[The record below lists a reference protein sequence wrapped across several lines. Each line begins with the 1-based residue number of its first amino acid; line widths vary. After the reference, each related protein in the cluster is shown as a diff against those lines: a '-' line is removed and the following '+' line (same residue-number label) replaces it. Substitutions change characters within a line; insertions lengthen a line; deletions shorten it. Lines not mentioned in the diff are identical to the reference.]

1 MISSVAH
8 RPTSILSIVQ
18 TILEENR
25 ALELT
30 SRDIALL
37 VLMRQEVESG
47 DEAVLAIPYSTM
59 QALHSRLDA
68 IEAGGSQNPERR
80 LTESMARLIKA
91 ECAAKA
97 DMTRI
102 RLTADTEYQITTIGE
117 SVAEWHVM
125 QSEFSGEP
133 LTAIFRS
140 FISHLMRIVE
150 DAEKAQSEEDWQSD
164 VVQQMQHVLKGMLVS
179 IQRHQKE
186 LDRQHAA
193 LRDFVP
199 MLLIQASEDSIE
211 QCESQL
217 SKVIKTISD
226 LQEVV
231 LASTNR
237 AQALIDQIG
246 NLARS
251 SVNANQPITPRGI
264 ESICDEFQRRL
275 VNISL
280 WTIQRATD
288 WIDHHNVVHNHLR
301 TVVRIDRQRR
311 ISDALKRSVATVPE
325 WTLEVVSEPCF
336 MRMRED
342 VQRDHTPKKAP
353 RVRKDASGRDR
364 EFTEELPDNVHEIL
378 LAHLKAEL
386 KDGSAR
392 ASSILGKAAT
402 ATKDEVGVM
411 SQFSWLIGE
420 MTQAGQMEDKV
431 RHWTQATSSI
441 EIEEFKVDAK

>member
-1 MISSVAH
+1 
-8 RPTSILSIVQ
+8 
-18 TILEENR
+18 
-25 ALELT
+25 
-30 SRDIALL
+30 
-37 VLMRQEVESG
+37 
-47 DEAVLAIPYSTM
+47 
-59 QALHSRLDA
+59 
-68 IEAGGSQNPERR
+68 
-80 LTESMARLIKA
+80 
-91 ECAAKA
+91 
-97 DMTRI
+97 MTRI
-102 RLTADTEYQITTIGE
+102 RMTADSEYQITTIGD
-117 SVAEWHVM
+117 SLAEWHVM

-199 MLLIQASEDSIE
+199 TLLIQASEDSIE
-211 QCESQL
+211 QCELQL
-217 SKVIKTISD
+217 SRVIKTIAD

-231 LASTNR
+231 LSSTNR

-251 SVNANQPITPRGI
+251 SVNTNHPIAARGV

-311 ISDALKRSVATVPE
+311 ISDALKRSIATVPG
-325 WTLEVVSEPCF
+325 WTLELVQEPCF
-336 MRMRED
+336 IRMRED

-378 LAHLKAEL
+378 LAHLKAEME
-386 KDGSAR
+386 DGNAL

-402 ATKDEVGVM
+402 VTKDEVGVM

-420 MTQAGQMEDKV
+420 MTQAGEMEDSV
-431 RHWTQATSSI
+431 RHWIRATSSI
-441 EIEEFKVDAK
+441 EIEEFKVNAK

>member
-1 MISSVAH
+1 MASAVH
-8 RPTSILSIVQ
+8 NPTSILSIVQ

-25 ALELT
+25 TFELT

-37 VLMRQEVESG
+37 ALLRQEIESG
-47 DEAVLAIPYSTM
+47 DEEELAIPYTTI

-68 IEAGGSQNPERR
+68 VDAGGSQNPELK
-80 LTESMARLIKA
+80 LTGSLARLEKA
-91 ECAAKA
+91 ECVAKA

-102 RLTADTEYQITTIGE
+102 KSTVDTEYQITSIGE

-150 DAEKAQSEEDWQSD
+150 DAEKAQSEEDWQRD

-179 IQRHQKE
+179 IHRHQNE
-186 LDRQHAA
+186 LDRQHAT

-199 MLLIQASEDSIE
+199 MLLTQASEDSIE
-211 QCESQL
+211 QCELQL
-217 SKVIKTISD
+217 AKVIKTIDD

-231 LASTNR
+231 LASTSR

-246 NLARS
+246 NLARFTQP
-251 SVNANQPITPRGI
+251 NAPKGV

-301 TVVRIDRQRR
+301 TIVRIDRQRR
-311 ISDALKRSVATVPE
+311 ISDALKRSVAAVPG
-325 WTLEVVSEPCF
+325 WTLEILSEPRF
-336 MRMRED
+336 VRMRED
-342 VQRDHTPKKAP
+342 VQRDNTPKKAP
-353 RVRKDASGRDR
+353 RVKKDASSRNR
-364 EFTEELPDNVHEIL
+364 EFTDELPDNVHEIL
-378 LAHLKAEL
+378 LSHLNAEL
-386 KDGSAR
+386 ENGSAQ
-392 ASSILGKAAT
+392 ASSILSKAAT
-402 ATKDEVGVM
+402 ETKDEIGVM

-420 MTQAGQMEDKV
+420 MAQAGQIAEKI
-431 RHWTQATSSI
+431 RYWTQSTPNV
-441 EIEEFKVDAK
+441 EIEEFEVNKK

>member
-1 MISSVAH
+1 MSGLDHEPS
-8 RPTSILSIVQ
+8 SILSIVQ
-18 TILEENR
+18 TILEEER
-25 ALELT
+25 SLDLT

-37 VLMRQEVESG
+37 VLMRHEIDSG
-47 DEAVLAIPYSTM
+47 DDSLLSIPYSTI
-59 QALHSRLDA
+59 QALHSRLDS

-80 LTESMARLIKA
+80 LTESLARLIKA
-91 ECAAKA
+91 ECMTKA

-102 RLTADTEYQITTIGE
+102 RLTVDTEYQITTIGE

-125 QSEFSGEP
+125 QSEFTGEP

-140 FISHLMRIVE
+140 FISQLMRIVE
-150 DAEKAQSEEDWQSD
+150 DAEKAQFEEDWQSD
-164 VVQQMQHVLKGMLVS
+164 VVQQMQYVLKGMLVS

-186 LDRQHAA
+186 LDRQHSA

-199 MLLIQASEDSIE
+199 TLLIQASEDSIG

-217 SKVIKTISD
+217 SKVIKTIDD

-246 NLARS
+246 DLARS
-251 SVNANQPITPRGI
+251 SVNTSQPNTPRGV

-311 ISDALKRSVATVPE
+311 ISDALKRSVATVPG

-353 RVRKDASGRDR
+353 RVRKDASSRVR

-378 LAHLKAEL
+378 LTHLKAEL
-386 KDGSAR
+386 GEGSAR

-402 ATKDEVGVM
+402 ETKDEVGVM
-411 SQFSWLIGE
+411 SQFSWLIGQ
-420 MTQAGQMEDKV
+420 MTQAGLTEDGM
-431 RHWTQATSSI
+431 RQWTQATSSI
-441 EIEEFKVDAK
+441 EIEEFKVNAK

>member
-1 MISSVAH
+1 MPGD
-8 RPTSILSIVQ
+8 REPTPILSVVQ
-18 TILEENR
+18 TILEEER
-25 ALELT
+25 SLDLT

-37 VLMRQEVESG
+37 VLMAHEIDSG
-47 DEAVLAIPYSTM
+47 DDSMLSIPYSTI
-59 QALHSRLDA
+59 QALHSRLDSL
-68 IEAGGSQNPERR
+68 EAGGSQNPERR
-80 LTESMARLIKA
+80 LTESLARLIKS
-91 ECAAKA
+91 ECVTKA

-102 RLTADTEYQITTIGE
+102 RLTVNTEYQITTIGE
-117 SVAEWHVM
+117 SVSEWHVM

-140 FISHLMRIVE
+140 FISQLMRIVE
-150 DAEKAQSEEDWQSD
+150 DAEKAQFEEDWQSD
-164 VVQQMQHVLKGMLVS
+164 VVQQMQYVLKGMLVS

-199 MLLIQASEDSIE
+199 TLLIQASEDSIG

-217 SKVIKTISD
+217 SRVIKTIDD

-251 SVNANQPITPRGI
+251 SINASQPNAPKGV

-275 VNISL
+275 VNISI

-311 ISDALKRSVATVPE
+311 ISDALKRSVATVPG
-325 WTLEVVSEPCF
+325 WTLEVVSEPF
-336 MRMRED
+336 FLRMRDD
-342 VQRDHTPKKAP
+342 VQRDQSPKKAP
-353 RVRKDASGRDR
+353 RVRKDDSSRDR
-364 EFTEELPDNVHEIL
+364 EYTEELPDNLHEIL
-378 LAHLKAEL
+378 LKHLEAEL
-386 KDGSAR
+386 GEGGSAR
-392 ASSILGKAAT
+392 ASSILGKAAIE
-402 ATKDEVGVM
+402 AKDEVGVLAH
-411 SQFSWLIGE
+411 FSWLIGE
-420 MTQAGQMEDKV
+420 MTQVGQMEDST
-431 RHWTQATSSI
+431 RHWTQATASI
-441 EIEEFKVDAK
+441 EIEEFKVSTK

>member
-1 MISSVAH
+1 MSDRDHGPS
-8 RPTSILSIVQ
+8 SILSVVQ
-18 TILEENR
+18 TILEEER
-25 ALELT
+25 SLDLT

-37 VLMRQEVESG
+37 VLIRHELNSG
-47 DEAVLAIPYSTM
+47 DDSELSIPYSTI
-59 QALHSRLDA
+59 QALHSRLDS

-80 LTESMARLIKA
+80 LTESLARLIKT
-91 ECAAKA
+91 ECVTKA

-102 RLTADTEYQITTIGE
+102 RLTVDTEYQLTTIGE
-117 SVAEWHVM
+117 SVAEWHLM

-140 FISHLMRIVE
+140 FISQLMLIAG
-150 DAEKAQSEEDWQSD
+150 DAEKAQSQEDWQSN
-164 VVQQMQHVLKGMLVS
+164 VVQQMQYVLKGMLVS

-199 MLLIQASEDSIE
+199 TLLIQASEDSIG

-217 SKVIKTISD
+217 SKVIKTIDD

-246 NLARS
+246 NIAHS
-251 SVNANQPITPRGI
+251 SESTNTPESLRGV
-264 ESICDEFQRRL
+264 EAICDEFQRRL

-311 ISDALKRSVATVPE
+311 ISDALKRSMASVPR
-325 WTLEVVSEPCF
+325 WTLEVASEPCF

-342 VQRDHTPKKAP
+342 IQRDHTPKKAP
-353 RVRKDASGRDR
+353 RVRKDASSRNR
-364 EFTEELPDNVHEIL
+364 EFTDELPDKVHEIL
-378 LAHLKAEL
+378 LAHLQNEL
-386 KDGSAR
+386 SEGSAR
-392 ASSILGKAAT
+392 ASSILSKVAT
-402 ATKDEVGVM
+402 ETMDEVGVL

-420 MTQAGQMEDKV
+420 MTQAGRMEDGI
-431 RHWTQATSSI
+431 RHWTRTTSCI
-441 EIEEFKVDAK
+441 EIEEFKVNAK